1 MANFG
6 RVAEMIVANRKFS
19 MDDFAMEA
27 TIPFDYDILPNESE
41 IKIWNL
47 SDQTLNNIKYGALL
61 QMNGGYRG
69 DVGLMLQGYISK
81 VQTQWEGVDKV
92 TSIFVLDS
100 EDKNYDKKEVK
111 ETAFA
116 KNTSAS
122 YILKQMAKV
131 INLPIAQMVLNVD
144 YQYKEGYTAKG
155 IIIEIIAK
163 VAKDCGTS
171 AFINKGKLY
180 VRSLRRAGDHVFQL
194 AKTTGLIGTPERF
207 EEGGFKGFNLKSQ
220 LQHRITTASVVDLT
234 CSQFTGRLYVRS
246 GTHHISRNG
255 DFTTEMEA
263 IM

>member
-1 MANFG
+1 MVNFG

-27 TIPFDYDILPNESE
+27 TIPFDNDILPNESE

-47 SDQTLNNIKYGALL
+47 SDKTLNNIKCDALL

-81 VQTQWEGVDKV
+81 VETQWDGVDKV

-100 EDKNYDKKEVK
+100 EDKNYAKKEVK

-122 YILKQMAKV
+122 YIIKQMAEIIK
-131 INLPIAQMVLNVD
+131 LPIAQMDLNVD

-155 IIIEIIAK
+155 IVIEILAK

-171 AFINKGKLY
+171 TFINKGKLY
-180 VRSLRRAGDHVFQL
+180 VRGLRRVGDTVFRL
-194 AKTTGLIGTPERF
+194 SKGTGLIGKPERF
-207 EEGGFKGFNLKSQ
+207 EEGGFKGYQLKSQ
-220 LQHRITTASVVDLT
+220 LQHRITTASVVDLVT
-234 CSQFTGRLYVRS
+234 PQFEGRLYVRS
-246 GTHHISRNG
+246 GKHHMSRTG